1 MNYLTLRA
9 SAKTSSADIQYSVD
23 FRLTSLVGIST
34 YVDKEKFDELCLTAC
49 SNFRS
54 KWSCPPYAPAF
65 TDFVANWKKLF
76 IMHMYTEM
84 SQFSYIKNDYL
95 KVKAA
100 NVILK
105 SRADKILRQMA
116 NKYGNYISTGS
127 CRLCKPCKCK
137 RELPC
142 AQPELMTYSFEAMGV
157 DVGKLV
163 EAQFGKPLLW
173 YHRRCV
179 PQYTSVV
186 CGLLTNIELSVETFK
201 EEYSRHI
208 QDL

>member
-1 MNYLTLRA
+1 MDYLTLKT

-23 FRLTSLVGIST
+23 FCLAPLAGISA
-34 YVDKEKFDELCLTAC
+34 YVDKEQFDELCLTGC
-49 SNFRS
+49 SNFRK

-65 TDFVANWKKLF
+65 TDFVANWEKLF
-76 IMHMYTEM
+76 IIHMYTDM

-105 SRADKILRQMA
+105 SRADKFLRQMA
-116 NKYGNYISTGS
+116 NKYGNYVSTGS

-137 RELPC
+137 IELPC
-142 AQPELMTYSFEAMGV
+142 ARPELMTYSFEAMGV

-163 EAQFGKPLLW
+163 KEQFEKPLLW
-173 YHRRCV
+173 YKRHCV

-186 CGLLTNIELSVETFK
+186 CGLLTNAELSVEAFK
-201 EEYSRHI
+201 EEYSQHT
-208 QDL
+208 LGL